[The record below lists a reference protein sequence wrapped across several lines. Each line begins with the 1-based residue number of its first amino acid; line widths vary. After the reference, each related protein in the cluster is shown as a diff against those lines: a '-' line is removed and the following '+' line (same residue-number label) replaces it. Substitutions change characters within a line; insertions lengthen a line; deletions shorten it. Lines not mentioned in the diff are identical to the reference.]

1 MALHRAIRELRLDGR
16 TSADLK
22 PGQFLVERKGRELAL
37 ILARYERALADD
49 GLLDLAGLLGGAGRA
64 AAKGPLA
71 SLWVLSPLDS
81 RLSRLEA
88 ELVRSAAAG
97 RLVLVPG
104 DPVVGLDRPR
114 QAWPAPGPADLSGA
128 GRLTWLF
135 APRQAPPEKEARIEI
150 FRALGPANECRE
162 ILRRLYAE
170 KVPFDQVEILTPPG
184 SGHATVLHLFAE
196 RTGLP
201 VTFGDGIPVSFTS
214 PGRLFFGLTAWLAG
228 DFSSDELGRLLEN
241 GDLAL
246 PAGPSGTA
254 LPARTACRLLRNAMI
269 GWGRDRYLERL
280 AALREGQEADL
291 AALATGEGEEDGE
304 DTDGRRSGFKEA
316 IAGIEALSA
325 AIGRILDIVPRPD
338 AAGAYDLRRLCEA
351 FARLIGEYAGT
362 ASDLD
367 GRARR
372 ALLDRLGEFA
382 AESRLPDLPLKEALG
397 LIRTAGV
404 SLRVGASPP
413 LAGRLHVA
421 ALPSG
426 GYSGRPY
433 TFVAGLDEARVPG
446 RGLQDPVLLDEERAA
461 ISPSLPTSA
470 DALRS
475 GLYGLAAVLAS
486 LRGRIVL
493 SYPSFD
499 IVEGRES
506 FPSSVVLQAF
516 RLLRGDPDLDY
527 AALDRALPEAA
538 GFLPGGPARAFDE
551 ADWWLDRLTTEP
563 RPDGRRSVAANFPA
577 LDAGLA
583 ALEARAGDRLTAHDG
598 LVDIGPLRAEVDPV
612 NGDRAV
618 MSATR
623 LELLAKCPFGYFLR
637 HVLKV
642 QPPEEV
648 AFDRSRWLDPLQRG
662 SLVHEILCEFMTAV
676 AGRGEEVR
684 TSRHAAVMTG
694 IAEAH
699 VARMKLRVPPPS
711 DGIFESERR
720 EIRETLDIFMAAE
733 EKREIK
739 GRPLAFEKAIPG
751 ESIALDGGRSF
762 RLRGFIDRV
771 DLDRPG
777 HLPDHR
783 LQDGQPRAVRGR
795 RPFRPGPDAPAR
807 ALRRRPRTDA
817 GPGTAR
823 PRAARRRERLS
834 LPVAAGRGRRDHGPG
849 FRPGPAPVAARR
861 PSRPP
866 RKGLFHRRPRGQVR
880 LLRLPGRLHLRRPRS
895 LGREARGQSRG
906 LRGLRQARRVQM
918 MAARKKAP
926 PDQAARDRIRGD
938 LGTTFLVEAGA
949 GSGKTKSLVDRM
961 VALLATGRTSIE
973 TLAAVT
979 FTRKAAAELRGRF
992 QVALEQARLAEKDP
1006 RTRERLDA
1014 ALTGLERAFI
1024 GTIHSFCA
1032 RLLRERP
1039 VEAGIDPEFRE
1050 LEDHEDR
1057 ILLERSWD
1065 EYQAHARLENEAAL
1079 RGLDEAG
1086 LAPADLETAF
1096 RAIAG
1101 FPDVE
1106 PVAGRPDP
1114 PDHEAVRGALEKLV
1128 DLASK
1133 LVPREKPEKGR
1144 DGLQSLFVRL
1154 FRRRRNIGFADGR
1167 RLMESVELFDKNLA
1181 FMPTRWPA
1189 KDDGKRLLAAAE
1201 TFRDDVARPALRV
1214 WREFRHTKALAFLRP
1229 AVGFYAE
1236 RRRAEARLNFQDQLM
1251 LTARLLRDN
1260 PEVRRYFRR
1269 RFHPILVDEF
1279 QDTDP
1284 IQAEILF
1291 LLTGTSET
1299 EKDWTRLAPA
1309 PGSLFLVGDPKQ
1321 SIYRFRRADID
1332 IYNLVRD
1339 RIEAS
1344 GGETLALS
1352 ANFRSLGAIADWV
1365 NPLFDPGRGG
1375 VFPAAADA
1383 YQAGFMPLET
1393 VRGRGRGPLSGVR
1406 KITVPAVPYHRKED
1420 IAGFDAV
1427 RVAGFIAWAL
1437 AGNLRLDDGA
1447 GGDRPAEPGDFL
1459 VLFRYKDR
1467 MSRYARR
1474 LEERGIPFE
1483 IAGSDA
1489 FAENAEIRE
1498 VMNLLRA
1505 LDDPD
1510 DPVASVAVLRG
1521 MFFGLSDQ
1529 DLLDHRAAGGGFC
1542 FLAEAGGPAGSARI
1556 RSAFGALRAWRELA
1570 TRVPPSV
1577 ALETDHPGF
1586 GPAHPPGH
1594 DRDGQQPGRQRPQAH
1609 RGPARP
1615 RERGHDLLRRGRGLP
1630 GRMGRSHARRG
1641 DEPRAGPPQRRA
1653 AHEPAQGQR
1662 PRGPGRLAGQPGR
1675 GGRLRAG
1682 PARPPDGPDTARP
1695 FPLHQAGRP
1704 PDPDGLPTRRLGGER
1719 GRGAEI
1725 RGSRGEPADVRGG
1738 HPGPGPSRRQ
1748 RLRRRPQG
1756 EKGLGP
1762 ARAGIGGRSKTC
1774 PTVRPARD
1782 RRAPRRLRGRRAPS
1796 SPAK

>member
-1 MALHRAIRELRLDGR
+1 
-16 TSADLK
+16 
-22 PGQFLVERKGRELAL
+22 
-37 ILARYERALADD
+37 
-49 GLLDLAGLLGGAGRA
+49 
-64 AAKGPLA
+64 
-71 SLWVLSPLDS
+71 
-81 RLSRLEA
+81 
-88 ELVRSAAAG
+88 
-97 RLVLVPG
+97 
-104 DPVVGLDRPR
+104 
-114 QAWPAPGPADLSGA
+114 
-128 GRLTWLF
+128 
-135 APRQAPPEKEARIEI
+135 
-150 FRALGPANECRE
+150 
-162 ILRRLYAE
+162 
-170 KVPFDQVEILTPPG
+170 
-184 SGHATVLHLFAE
+184 
-196 RTGLP
+196 
-201 VTFGDGIPVSFTS
+201 
-214 PGRLFFGLTAWLAG
+214 
-228 DFSSDELGRLLEN
+228 
-241 GDLAL
+241 
-246 PAGPSGTA
+246 
-254 LPARTACRLLRNAMI
+254 
-269 GWGRDRYLERL
+269 
-280 AALREGQEADL
+280 
-291 AALATGEGEEDGE
+291 
-304 DTDGRRSGFKEA
+304 
-316 IAGIEALSA
+316 
-325 AIGRILDIVPRPD
+325 
-338 AAGAYDLRRLCEA
+338 
-351 FARLIGEYAGT
+351 
-362 ASDLD
+362 
-367 GRARR
+367 
-372 ALLDRLGEFA
+372 
-382 AESRLPDLPLKEALG
+382 
-397 LIRTAGV
+397 
-404 SLRVGASPP
+404 
-413 LAGRLHVA
+413 
-421 ALPSG
+421 
-426 GYSGRPY
+426 
-433 TFVAGLDEARVPG
+433 
-446 RGLQDPVLLDEERAA
+446 
-461 ISPSLPTSA
+461 
-470 DALRS
+470 
-475 GLYGLAAVLAS
+475 
-486 LRGRIVL
+486 
-493 SYPSFD
+493 
-499 IVEGRES
+499 
-506 FPSSVVLQAF
+506 
-516 RLLRGDPDLDY
+516 
-527 AALDRALPEAA
+527 
-538 GFLPGGPARAFDE
+538 
-551 ADWWLDRLTTEP
+551 
-563 RPDGRRSVAANFPA
+563 
-577 LDAGLA
+577 
-583 ALEARAGDRLTAHDG
+583 
-598 LVDIGPLRAEVDPV
+598 
-612 NGDRAV
+612 
-618 MSATR
+618 
-623 LELLAKCPFGYFLR
+623 
-637 HVLKV
+637 
-642 QPPEEV
+642 
-648 AFDRSRWLDPLQRG
+648 
-662 SLVHEILCEFMTAV
+662 
-676 AGRGEEVR
+676 
-684 TSRHAAVMTG
+684 
-694 IAEAH
+694 
-699 VARMKLRVPPPS
+699 
-711 DGIFESERR
+711 
-720 EIRETLDIFMAAE
+720 
-733 EKREIK
+733 
-739 GRPLAFEKAIPG
+739 
-751 ESIALDGGRSF
+751 
-762 RLRGFIDRV
+762 
-771 DLDRPG
+771 
-777 HLPDHR
+777 
-783 LQDGQPRAVRGR
+783 
-795 RPFRPGPDAPAR
+795 
-807 ALRRRPRTDA
+807 
-817 GPGTAR
+817 
-823 PRAARRRERLS
+823 
-834 LPVAAGRGRRDHGPG
+834 
-849 FRPGPAPVAARR
+849 
-861 PSRPP
+861 
-866 RKGLFHRRPRGQVR
+866 
-880 LLRLPGRLHLRRPRS
+880 
-895 LGREARGQSRG
+895 
-906 LRGLRQARRVQM
+906 M

-1006 RTRERLDA
+1006 RIRERLDA

-1086 LAPADLETAF
+1086 LAPADLEAAF

-1133 LVPREKPEKGR
+1133 LVPQEKPEKGR

-1167 RLMESVELFDKNLA
+1167 RLMESVELFDKNLG

-1201 TFRDDVARPALRV
+1201 AFRDEIARPALRV

-1269 RFHPILVDEF
+1269 RFHPVLVDEF

-1420 IAGFDAV
+1420 IAGFDAA

-1474 LEERGIPFE
+1474 LEELGIPFE

-1510 DPVASVAVLRG
+1510 DPVACVAVLRG

-1529 DLLDHRAAGGGFC
+1529 DLLDRRAAGGGFC

-1577 ALETDHPGF
+1577 ALETIIQDSGLLTHLVTTEMGSSRAGNVLKLIEVLRGRESEDMTSFAAAVAFLDEWVGAMPVEEMSL
-1586 GPAHPPGH
+1586 A
-1594 DRDGQQPGRQRPQAH
+1594 PGRRNAVRLMNLHKAKGLEAPVVWLANPAGVGGFEPDRHVRRTGRTPLGHFRFTRPVGRQTRTVSQPVNWDESAAEELKYEEAEEN
-1609 RGPARP
+1609 RLMYVAATRAR
-1615 RERGHDLLRRGRGLP
+1615 DLLVVSGYAGDLKERKAWGLLEPGLAAVEDLPDCPAGPGSPCAPPPPRKKSAVKPGEVMKGREELRR
-1630 GRMGRSHARRG
+1630 RMAGGSEASTLHETVTSLARR
-1641 DEPRAGPPQRRA
+1641 A
-1653 AHEPAQGQR
+1653 
-1662 PRGPGRLAGQPGR
+1662 
-1675 GGRLRAG
+1675 
-1682 PARPPDGPDTARP
+1682 
-1695 FPLHQAGRP
+1695 
-1704 PDPDGLPTRRLGGER
+1704 
-1719 GRGAEI
+1719 
-1725 RGSRGEPADVRGG
+1725 GEPPEWAKGG
-1738 HPGPGPSRRQ
+1738 LGLWGSEVHVILKTLAASWPGPGETAGASVARRERLERMARDILAAAGRNPGDAGALAAHVAAIVRSSFWSRAMRAGR
-1748 RLRRRPQG
+1748 RLYEVPFSVKVGPGEADYGGLLAAIGPVPAAGGRPVAAAEGAPVFLSGAIDLVFKEEDGWIIADYKTDRLPAALEAAGAGDREKALAVLVDHYRPQV
-1756 EKGLGP
+1756 ELYTRFWARITAENVKESGLYFT
-1762 ARAGIGGRSKTC
+1762 ALDRW
-1774 PTVRPARD
+1774 VRIEFS
-1782 RRAPRRLRGRRAPS
+1782 G
-1796 SPAK
+1796 